1 MKTIF
6 SFIKRESVLF
16 IAVVLAIFSMFVV
29 TPDEQYISYIDF
41 RTLAILFSLMA
52 IVSGFRKLGIFDML
66 AKKMLSSVKSL
77 RGLTAVLIFLCFFT
91 SMVITNDVA
100 LITFVPFT
108 IIIMNQMGED
118 FKNKWLLKIVAL
130 QTIAANLGSMFT
142 PIGNPQNLY
151 LFGISNLN
159 ILDFFMLM
167 LPFTLIAFALLII
180 YIFATCRTK
189 EISVNGNTDK
199 TDDIAD
205 TYKSKEISIN
215 KNTDKTVD
223 IADTYQ
229 SKEFS
234 INENTEKTVTIADTY
249 QSKEKLI
256 VYIILLILSI
266 LCVGRIIPYQFIFI
280 LVFMYTILR
289 DRKIL
294 LEVDYPLL
302 ATFAALFIFIGNIG
316 RVSAFSNF
324 LQSIIS
330 RHEII
335 TSVVAS
341 QIMSNVPAAI
351 LLSQFTDNISKLIIG
366 INIGGLG
373 TIIAS
378 MASLI
383 SFKYIARENLAF
395 KRRYL
400 MLFTVYGLVFL
411 IVLLIAAHII

>member
-1 MKTIF
+1 
-6 SFIKRESVLF
+6 
-16 IAVVLAIFSMFVV
+16 MFVV

-41 RTLAILFSLMA
+41 RTLAILFSLIRQSFPVLA
-52 IVSGFRKLGIFDML
+52 KLGIFDML

-180 YIFATCRTK
+180 YILICRTK
-189 EISVNGNTDK
+189 EFSVNGNTDK

-205 TYKSKEISIN
+205 TYKN
-215 KNTDKTVD
+215 QATT
-223 IADTYQ
+223 
-229 SKEFS
+229 
-234 INENTEKTVTIADTY
+234 INENTSKADNIAGTNK
-249 QSKEKLI
+249 SKKKLI

-266 LCVGRIIPYQFIFI
+266 LCVGRIIPYQLIFI

-302 ATFAALFIFIGNIG
+302 ATFAALFICIGNIE

-330 RHEII
+330 GHEII

-383 SFKYIARENLAF
+383 SFKYIARENPAF

>member
-167 LPFTLIAFALLII
+167 LPFTLIAFVLLII

-189 EISVNGNTDK
+189 EFSVNGNTDK
-199 TDDIAD
+199 TDNIAD
-205 TYKSKEISIN
+205 TYKN
-215 KNTDKTVD
+215 QAT
-223 IADTYQ
+223 
-229 SKEFS
+229 S
-234 INENTEKTVTIADTY
+234 INENTSKADNIAGTN
-249 QSKEKLI
+249 KNKKKLI

-266 LCVGRIIPYQFIFI
+266 LCVGRIIPYQLIFI

-302 ATFAALFIFIGNIG
+302 ATFAALFIFIGNIE

-330 RHEII
+330 EHEII

-351 LLSQFTDNISKLIIG
+351 LLLQFTDNISKLIIG

-383 SFKYIARENLAF
+383 SFKYIARENPAF

>member
-189 EISVNGNTDK
+189 EFSVNGNTDK

-205 TYKSKEISIN
+205 TYKN
-215 KNTDKTVD
+215 QAT
-223 IADTYQ
+223 
-229 SKEFS
+229 S
-234 INENTEKTVTIADTY
+234 INENTSKADNIAGTNK
-249 QSKEKLI
+249 SKKKLI

>member
-16 IAVVLAIFSMFVV
+16 IAFVLAIFSMFVV

-167 LPFTLIAFALLII
+167 LPFTLIAFVLLII

-189 EISVNGNTDK
+189 EFSVNGNTDK

-205 TYKSKEISIN
+205 TYKN
-215 KNTDKTVD
+215 QAT
-223 IADTYQ
+223 
-229 SKEFS
+229 S
-234 INENTEKTVTIADTY
+234 INENTSKADNIAGTNK
-249 QSKEKLI
+249 SKKKLI

-266 LCVGRIIPYQFIFI
+266 LCVGRIIPYQLIFI

-302 ATFAALFIFIGNIG
+302 ATFAALFIFIGNIE

-330 RHEII
+330 GHEII

-383 SFKYIARENLAF
+383 SFKYIARENPAF

>member
-167 LPFTLIAFALLII
+167 LPFTLIAFVLLII

-189 EISVNGNTDK
+189 EFSVNGNTDK
-199 TDDIAD
+199 TDNIAD
-205 TYKSKEISIN
+205 TYKN
-215 KNTDKTVD
+215 QAT
-223 IADTYQ
+223 
-229 SKEFS
+229 S
-234 INENTEKTVTIADTY
+234 INENTSKADNIAGTN
-249 QSKEKLI
+249 KNKKKLI

-266 LCVGRIIPYQFIFI
+266 LCVGRIIPYQLIFI
-280 LVFMYTILR
+280 LVFMYTILQR
-289 DRKIL
+289 QKN
-294 LEVDYPLL
+294 
-302 ATFAALFIFIGNIG
+302 TFG
-316 RVSAFSNF
+316 S
-324 LQSIIS
+324 
-330 RHEII
+330 
-335 TSVVAS
+335 
-341 QIMSNVPAAI
+341 
-351 LLSQFTDNISKLIIG
+351 
-366 INIGGLG
+366 
-373 TIIAS
+373 
-378 MASLI
+378 
-383 SFKYIARENLAF
+383 
-395 KRRYL
+395 
-400 MLFTVYGLVFL
+400 
-411 IVLLIAAHII
+411 

>member
-16 IAVVLAIFSMFVV
+16 IAFVLAIFSMFVV

-167 LPFTLIAFALLII
+167 LPFTLIAFVLLII

-189 EISVNGNTDK
+189 EFSVNGNTDK
-199 TDDIAD
+199 TDDIAG
-205 TYKSKEISIN
+205 TNKSK
-215 KNTDKTVD
+215 K
-223 IADTYQ
+223 
-229 SKEFS
+229 
-234 INENTEKTVTIADTY
+234 
-249 QSKEKLI
+249 KLI

-266 LCVGRIIPYQFIFI
+266 LCVGRIIPYQLIFI

-302 ATFAALFIFIGNIG
+302 ATFAALFIFIGNIE
-316 RVSAFSNF
+316 RISAFSNF

-330 RHEII
+330 GHEII

-383 SFKYIARENLAF
+383 SFKYIARENPAF

>member
-167 LPFTLIAFALLII
+167 LPFTLIAFVLLII

-189 EISVNGNTDK
+189 EFSVNGNTDK
-199 TDDIAD
+199 TDSIAD
-205 TYKSKEISIN
+205 TYKN
-215 KNTDKTVD
+215 QAT
-223 IADTYQ
+223 
-229 SKEFS
+229 S
-234 INENTEKTVTIADTY
+234 INENTSKADNIAGTN
-249 QSKEKLI
+249 KNKKKLI

-266 LCVGRIIPYQFIFI
+266 LCVGRIIPYKLIFI

-302 ATFAALFIFIGNIG
+302 ATFAALFIFIGNIE

-330 RHEII
+330 EHEII

-351 LLSQFTDNISKLIIG
+351 LLLQFTDNISKLIIG

-383 SFKYIARENLAF
+383 SFKYIARENPAF

>member
-189 EISVNGNTDK
+189 EFSVNGNTDK

-205 TYKSKEISIN
+205 TYKN
-215 KNTDKTVD
+215 QAT
-223 IADTYQ
+223 
-229 SKEFS
+229 S
-234 INENTEKTVTIADTY
+234 INENTSKADNIAGTNK
-249 QSKEKLI
+249 SKKKLI

-266 LCVGRIIPYQFIFI
+266 LCVGRIIPYQLIFI

-302 ATFAALFIFIGNIG
+302 ATFAALFIFIGNIE

-383 SFKYIARENLAF
+383 SFKYIARENPAF

>member
-52 IVSGFRKLGIFDML
+52 IVSGFKKLGIFDML

-77 RGLTAVLIFLCFFT
+77 RELTAVLIFLCFFT

-189 EISVNGNTDK
+189 EFSVNGNTDK

-205 TYKSKEISIN
+205 TYKN
-215 KNTDKTVD
+215 QAT
-223 IADTYQ
+223 
-229 SKEFS
+229 S
-234 INENTEKTVTIADTY
+234 INENTSKADNIASTNK
-249 QSKEKLI
+249 SKKKLI

-266 LCVGRIIPYQFIFI
+266 LCVGRIIPYQLIFI

-302 ATFAALFIFIGNIG
+302 ATFAALFIFIGNIE

-330 RHEII
+330 GHEII

-383 SFKYIARENLAF
+383 SFKYIARENPAF

>member
-52 IVSGFRKLGIFDML
+52 IVSGFKKLGIFDML

-77 RGLTAVLIFLCFFT
+77 RELTAVLIFLCFFT

-189 EISVNGNTDK
+189 EFSVNGNTDK

-205 TYKSKEISIN
+205 TYKN
-215 KNTDKTVD
+215 QAT
-223 IADTYQ
+223 
-229 SKEFS
+229 S
-234 INENTEKTVTIADTY
+234 INENTSKADNIASTNK
-249 QSKEKLI
+249 SKKKLI

-266 LCVGRIIPYQFIFI
+266 LCVGRIIPYQLIFI

-302 ATFAALFIFIGNIG
+302 ATFAALFIFIGNIE

-330 RHEII
+330 GHEII

-341 QIMSNVPAAI
+341 QIMSNGPAAI

-383 SFKYIARENLAF
+383 SFKYIARENPAF

>member
-29 TPDEQYISYIDF
+29 TPDKQYISYIDF

-167 LPFTLIAFALLII
+167 LPFTLIAFVLLII

-189 EISVNGNTDK
+189 EFSVNGNTDK

-205 TYKSKEISIN
+205 TYKN
-215 KNTDKTVD
+215 QAT
-223 IADTYQ
+223 
-229 SKEFS
+229 S
-234 INENTEKTVTIADTY
+234 INENTSKADNIAGTNK
-249 QSKEKLI
+249 SKKKLI

-266 LCVGRIIPYQFIFI
+266 LCVGRIIPYQLIFI
-280 LVFMYTILR
+280 LVFMVYNSARQKNTFGSWLPAVSYICSFIYFH
-289 DRKIL
+289 RKYRSGFL
-294 LEVDYPLL
+294 Q
-302 ATFAALFIFIGNIG
+302 
-316 RVSAFSNF
+316 FSNF
-324 LQSIIS
+324 LQKHYF
-330 RHEII
+330 R
-335 TSVVAS
+335 TR
-341 QIMSNVPAAI
+341 NYNFCRCKP
-351 LLSQFTDNISKLIIG
+351 DNEQCS
-366 INIGGLG
+366 
-373 TIIAS
+373 
-378 MASLI
+378 
-383 SFKYIARENLAF
+383 
-395 KRRYL
+395 RRYT
-400 MLFTVYGLVFL
+400 FITIYRQYFQTYYRNKYRRSWYNNRINGKPYKF
-411 IVLLIAAHII
+411 

>member
-16 IAVVLAIFSMFVV
+16 IAVILAIFSMFVV

-167 LPFTLIAFALLII
+167 LPFTLIAFVLLII

-189 EISVNGNTDK
+189 EFSVNGNTDK

-205 TYKSKEISIN
+205 TYKN
-215 KNTDKTVD
+215 QAT
-223 IADTYQ
+223 
-229 SKEFS
+229 S
-234 INENTEKTVTIADTY
+234 INENTSKADNIAGTNK
-249 QSKEKLI
+249 SKKKLI

-266 LCVGRIIPYQFIFI
+266 LCVGRIIPYQLIFI

-302 ATFAALFIFIGNIG
+302 ATFAALFIFIGNIE

-330 RHEII
+330 GHEII

-383 SFKYIARENLAF
+383 SFKYIARENPAF

>member
-167 LPFTLIAFALLII
+167 LPFTLIAFVLLII
-180 YIFATCRTK
+180 YIFVTCRTK
-189 EISVNGNTDK
+189 EFSVNGNTDK

-205 TYKSKEISIN
+205 TYKN
-215 KNTDKTVD
+215 QAT
-223 IADTYQ
+223 
-229 SKEFS
+229 S
-234 INENTEKTVTIADTY
+234 INENTSKADNIAGTNK
-249 QSKEKLI
+249 SKKKLI

-266 LCVGRIIPYQFIFI
+266 LCVGRIIPYQLIFI

-302 ATFAALFIFIGNIG
+302 ATFAALFIFIGNIE
-316 RVSAFSNF
+316 RISAFSNF

-330 RHEII
+330 GHEII

-383 SFKYIARENLAF
+383 SFKFIARENPAF

>member
-1 MKTIF
+1 M
-6 SFIKRESVLF
+6 
-16 IAVVLAIFSMFVV
+16 
-29 TPDEQYISYIDF
+29 
-41 RTLAILFSLMA
+41 
-52 IVSGFRKLGIFDML
+52 
-66 AKKMLSSVKSL
+66 
-77 RGLTAVLIFLCFFT
+77 
-91 SMVITNDVA
+91 
-100 LITFVPFT
+100 
-108 IIIMNQMGED
+108 
-118 FKNKWLLKIVAL
+118 W
-130 QTIAANLGSMFT
+130 
-142 PIGNPQNLY
+142 
-151 LFGISNLN
+151 
-159 ILDFFMLM
+159 
-167 LPFTLIAFALLII
+167 LLII

-189 EISVNGNTDK
+189 EFSVNGNTDK

-205 TYKSKEISIN
+205 TYKNQATS
-215 KNTDKTVD
+215 T
-223 IADTYQ
+223 
-229 SKEFS
+229 
-234 INENTEKTVTIADTY
+234 NENTSKADNIAGTNK
-249 QSKEKLI
+249 SKKKLI

-266 LCVGRIIPYQFIFI
+266 LCVGRIIPYQLIFI

-302 ATFAALFIFIGNIG
+302 ATFAALFIFIGNIE

-330 RHEII
+330 EHEII

-383 SFKYIARENLAF
+383 SFKYIARENPAF
-395 KRRYL
+395 NRRYL

>member
-77 RGLTAVLIFLCFFT
+77 RGLTAVLIFLYFFT

-108 IIIMNQMGED
+108 IIIMNQLGED

-189 EISVNGNTDK
+189 EFSVNGNTDK

-205 TYKSKEISIN
+205 TYKNQAI
-215 KNTDKTVD
+215 
-223 IADTYQ
+223 
-229 SKEFS
+229 S
-234 INENTEKTVTIADTY
+234 INENTSKADNIAGTNK
-249 QSKEKLI
+249 SKKKLI

-266 LCVGRIIPYQFIFI
+266 LCVGRIIPYQLIFI

-302 ATFAALFIFIGNIG
+302 ATFAALFIFIGNIE

-324 LQSIIS
+324 LQSIIF

-383 SFKYIARENLAF
+383 SFKYIARENPAF

-400 MLFTVYGLVFL
+400 MLFTVYGLIFL

>member
-167 LPFTLIAFALLII
+167 LPFTLIAFVLLII
-180 YIFATCRTK
+180 YIFVTCRTK
-189 EISVNGNTDK
+189 EFSVNGNTDK

-205 TYKSKEISIN
+205 TYKN
-215 KNTDKTVD
+215 QAT
-223 IADTYQ
+223 
-229 SKEFS
+229 S
-234 INENTEKTVTIADTY
+234 INENTSKADNIAGTNK
-249 QSKEKLI
+249 SKKKLI

-266 LCVGRIIPYQFIFI
+266 LCVGRIIPYQLIFI

-302 ATFAALFIFIGNIG
+302 ATFAALFIFIGNIE
-316 RVSAFSNF
+316 RISAFSNF

-330 RHEII
+330 GHEII

-383 SFKYIARENLAF
+383 SFKYIARENPAF